1 MMQISNEIVLRPRF
15 SILINKCP
23 KQVLEVFE
31 NVKNSRDSIQINV
44 LDVHVFL
51 KIPKTQQHFW
61 SPQLHLEVLETSQTS
76 CTIKGVFGP
85 SPKVWTL
92 FMFLHFVTASL
103 FIGFGIWTYSNWTLD
118 VQFTTPLL
126 LTFMMV
132 IVWISLY
139 ISGRLGKQKGCH
151 QMLELYDFIDRI
163 LKLI

>member
-1 MMQISNEIVLRPRF
+1 MMQISSEIVLRPRF
-15 SILINKCP
+15 SILIKKCP
-23 KQVLEVFE
+23 KQVLGVFE

-61 SPQLHLEVLETSQTS
+61 SPQLHLKVLETSQTS

-92 FMFLHFVTASL
+92 FMFFHFLTASL
-103 FIGFGIWTYSNWTLD
+103 FLGFGIWTYSNWTLD
-118 VQFTTPLL
+118 IQFTTPLL
-126 LTFMMV
+126 LTFLMV

-139 ISGRLGKQKGCH
+139 ISGRLGKQNDAIKC
-151 QMLELYDFIDRI
+151 
-163 LKLI
+163 

>member
-15 SILINKCP
+15 SILLNKNP

-31 NVKNSRDSIQINV
+31 NVKNSHDAIQINV

-61 SPQLHLEVLETSQTS
+61 SPQLHLEVLETSKTS
-76 CTIKGVFGP
+76 CTIKGLFGP

-92 FMFLHFVTASL
+92 FMFFHFVTASL
-103 FIGFGIWTYSNWTLD
+103 FMGFGIWTYSNWTLD
-118 VQFTTPLL
+118 IQFTTPLI
-126 LTFMMV
+126 LTFVMV

-139 ISGRLGKQKGCH
+139 ISGRLGKQKGRH
-151 QMLELYDFIDRI
+151 QMLELYDFMDRI